1 MKQTNKQKRRKTEFM
16 RKHKNLDETRKHKL
30 SNSVRNHRKLNRE
43 STKMHNSEKKLEKE
57 LRT

>member
-43 STKMHNSEKKLEKE
+43 STKMHNSEKKLEK
-57 LRT
+57 